1 VNWIQQ
7 IALCYFFKKVNEDF
21 LVDKMGVWHTRYFVF
36 SGIGSGLS
44 TLGSV
49 YGKGF

>member
-1 VNWIQQ
+1 M
-7 IALCYFFKKVNEDF
+7 LFFKKVNEDF

-36 SGIGSGLS
+36 SDIGSTS
-44 TLGSV
+44 ATVKSC